1 MDFSSRLPRTGFVQ
15 LLISKLAE
23 SLAWDRLG
31 LRVETARSGLAINSV
46 RRGSPAAR
54 VGLVSGDV
62 VLKVNNQRT
71 NTVDSF
77 LIRPNLS
84 RPRAPAATPAQ
95 TNPPRAPRASARAH
109 ISLEDT
115 RGTT

>member
-1 MDFSSRLPRTGFVQ
+1 MPLT
-15 LLISKLAE
+15 LLHKGTAKTISVVPVEFPPKLAE

-31 LRVETARSGLAINSV
+31 IRVETAKSGLAINSV

-71 NTVDSF
+71 NTLDSF
-77 LIRPNLS
+77 REALI
-84 RPRAPAATPAQ
+84 A
-95 TNPPRAPRASARAH
+95 ARAAK
-109 ISLEDT
+109 SVLLLVGRARFAYYVT
-115 RGTT
+115 LPL